1 MRRGDLPSFF
11 LEGGGGGLK
20 IFRKLWR
27 VSGNYGILNYRL
39 SYSLNLICFI
49 RSKRENLSIKALDR
63 SFYRSIGTIN
73 DKFRPIRALVASQLF
88 YIYIYIYIYINITRG
103 KKRDVTTF
111 PDKPVS

>member
-1 MRRGDLPSFF
+1 MFNENYFLVIYAGTSHRFFSRGK
-11 LEGGGGGLK
+11 GGGLK

-63 SFYRSIGTIN
+63 TFYRSIGTIN
-73 DKFRPIRALVASQLF
+73 DKFRPTERL
-88 YIYIYIYIYINITRG
+88 
-103 KKRDVTTF
+103 
-111 PDKPVS
+111 

>member
-39 SYSLNLICFI
+39 SYSL
-49 RSKRENLSIKALDR
+49 K
-63 SFYRSIGTIN
+63 GM
-73 DKFRPIRALVASQLF
+73 
-88 YIYIYIYIYINITRG
+88 
-103 KKRDVTTF
+103 
-111 PDKPVS
+111 

>member
-11 LEGGGGGLK
+11 LEGEGGGGLK

-63 SFYRSIGTIN
+63 TFYRSIGTIN

-88 YIYIYIYIYINITRG
+88 YIYIYIYIYIYMNAGVESTLA
-103 KKRDVTTF
+103 
-111 PDKPVS
+111 